1 MYQIFETIRQDREG
15 RQVNYSVVQEA
26 IMSLGKEPLLVVCFQ
41 LCPGSKEI
49 ILCRIDSLVHIVQFS

>member
-26 IMSLGKEPLLVVCFQ
+26 ILSLGKDPSHVVVLQ
-41 LCPGSKEI
+41 STVSRI
-49 ILCRIDSLVHIVQFS
+49 I